1 MHRVKKTGNE
11 IMKISSI
18 LGDLLAGRG
27 SRPAEAEG
35 WTDDPYAHPAISAM
49 SERERA
55 DLPSTHPVSARR
67 PDRGAG
73 ALASMDRTGR
83 TNDIC
88 ASACV

>member
-1 MHRVKKTGNE
+1 
-11 IMKISSI
+11 MKISSI

-27 SRPAEAEG
+27 SRPAGAEG

-73 ALASMDRTGR
+73 AFEAIGCTRR
-83 TNDIC
+83 TNDIR
-88 ASACV
+88 ASACG